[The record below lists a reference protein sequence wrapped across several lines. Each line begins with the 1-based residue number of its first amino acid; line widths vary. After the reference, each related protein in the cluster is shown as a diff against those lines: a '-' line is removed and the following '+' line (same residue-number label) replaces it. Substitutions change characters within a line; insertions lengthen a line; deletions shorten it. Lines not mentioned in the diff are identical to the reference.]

1 MVATAFRVK
10 RARELT
16 DWFDMWRLLLICSL
30 LVIGATALARG
41 LYLQR
46 QLTEQLDT
54 GAMGAIRSWVMWST
68 TDGRE
73 LVAWYRKVTPWL
85 IGGGSAFLLCGTVL
99 ALRTPQTANAAGRK
113 KEPRESQKKENKSR
127 KK

>member
-1 MVATAFRVK
+1 M
-10 RARELT
+10 
-16 DWFDMWRLLLICSL
+16 LLIA
-30 LVIGATALARG
+30 GATALARG

-73 LVAWYRKVTPWL
+73 LVAWYRQITPWL
-85 IGGGSAFLLCGTVL
+85 IGGGSVLLLMGTGL
-99 ALRTPQTANAAGRK
+99 ALWDPTIVVEEKAGKLTPRSPK
-113 KEPRESQKKENKSR
+113 KKKKG
-127 KK
+127 

>member
-1 MVATAFRVK
+1 
-10 RARELT
+10 
-16 DWFDMWRLLLICSL
+16 MWRLLLISIL

-46 QLTEQLDT
+46 QLSQQLDT

-73 LVAWYRKVTPWL
+73 LVAWYRAVTPWL

-99 ALRTPQTANAAGRK
+99 ALCAPQTANAAGAEKR
-113 KEPRESQKKENKSR
+113 PRGPQKKAKSKKRNKRTDVISDNKPDKR
-127 KK
+127 